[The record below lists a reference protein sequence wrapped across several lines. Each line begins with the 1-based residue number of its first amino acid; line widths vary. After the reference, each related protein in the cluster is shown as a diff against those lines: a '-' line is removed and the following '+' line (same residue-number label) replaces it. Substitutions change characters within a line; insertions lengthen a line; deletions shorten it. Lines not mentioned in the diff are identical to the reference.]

1 MDCPDCDTRMLAF
14 EIPVALRT
22 SLPGDEPG
30 AALCPRCLQLRPV
43 SDPPAELPDFRLIDD
58 SFPAEPEAAIPMALV
73 VGLLSSLAIHRQE
86 ISLLLED
93 VERAGVDPLLVVD
106 RLSVADG
113 VETPIDL
120 QGRRRQLEQLL

>member
-1 MDCPDCDTRMLAF
+1 MDCPECDTRMLAF
-14 EIPVALRT
+14 AVPADLRDY
-22 SLPGDEPG
+22 LPGDDPG

-43 SDPPAELPDFRLIDD
+43 TDPPEALPDFRQIDD
-58 SFPAEPEAAIPMALV
+58 SFPAESEAAIPMALV

-86 ISLLLED
+86 ISTLLEH

-106 RLSVADG
+106 RLSIADG
-113 VETPIDL
+113 VETSIDL